1 LAEAAQ
7 NLEVCVEANPG
18 EITLLLASWKDG
30 EPGAFEKLIPLV
42 YPHLRKVAAGYVRR
56 ERGPGEIQATSL
68 VNELCLRLLNQRN
81 AAWEDRAHFY
91 AFSAKVM
98 RMILI
103 DHARERQAQRRGAGA
118 EHTPLH
124 EDIPW
129 VGLGSLELID
139 LNRALDALAAI
150 DASKA
155 QMVELRYF
163 LGCTAEETAALMN
176 VSKATVDRELK
187 YSRAWL
193 YQRIEPDKSK
203 NPPAS

>member
-1 LAEAAQ
+1 LEAS
-7 NLEVCVEANPG
+7 VESAPS
-18 EITLLLASWKDG
+18 EITLLLARWKDG
-30 EPGAFEKLIPLV
+30 EPDAFEQLIPLV
-42 YPHLRKVAAGYVRR
+42 YPHLRKVAAGYVRK
-56 ERGPGEIQATSL
+56 ERGPGDIQATVL
-68 VNELCLRLLNQRN
+68 VNELCLRLLNQKS

-91 AFSAKVM
+91 AFSAKLM

-103 DHARERQAQRRGAGA
+103 DHAREFQAQRRGAGA
-118 EHTPLH
+118 EHIPLH

-129 VGLGSLELID
+129 VGLGSPELID
-139 LNRALDALAAI
+139 LNRALDSLAAV

-163 LGCTAEETAALMN
+163 LGCTAEETATLMN

-193 YQRIEPDKSK
+193 YQRIEPDKNR
-203 NPPAS
+203 NPPVE